1 MSMKKLINQI
11 DTVVTEQMEGLAA
24 CWPHLQVNY
33 DPRFIW
39 HPQHGNAVALVSGGG
54 SGHEPLHAG
63 FIGTGM
69 LTGACPGEVFT
80 SPTPDQ
86 MIECARKVDNGAGVL
101 FFIKNY
107 TGDILNFETAVE
119 MLHEEGINVGTVI
132 IDDDVAV
139 KDSLYTAGRRGVA
152 GTLFVEKIVGA
163 AALQGYNL
171 EACEKLGHEVN
182 NATRSFGVALAA
194 CTVPAAGKPS
204 FELADNEIEFGVGIH
219 GEPGIERRS
228 LQDVD
233 TLVDSVMAQLMDDT
247 PWLRTLRHWDRHTG
261 GWVETTSTNTQ
272 FDNHGE
278 YIVLINGLGGTP
290 ESELY
295 GVARAVTQAAHQ
307 RGINIVRHLVG
318 NYCTSLDMAGFS
330 VSLLKCPPTLLQL
343 WDAPVN
349 TPALRWGC

>member
-1 MSMKKLINQI
+1 MKKLINRI
-11 DTVVTEQMEGLAA
+11 DSVVTEQMEGLVAT
-24 CWPHLQVNY
+24 WPHLQANFA
-33 DPRFIW
+33 PRYIW
-39 HPQHGNAVALVSGGG
+39 SKQRDNSVALVSGGG
-54 SGHEPLHAG
+54 AGHEPLHAG

-86 MIECARKVDNGAGVL
+86 MFECATVVDNGAGVL

-119 MLHEEGINVGTVI
+119 MLHGEGIKVGTVI

-152 GTLFVEKIVGA
+152 GTVFAEKIVGA
-163 AALQGYNL
+163 AAVQGYDL
-171 EACEKLGHEVN
+171 DECERLGREVN
-182 NATRSFGVALAA
+182 NATRSFGIALSA

-204 FELADNEIEFGVGIH
+204 FVLADNEIEFGVGIH
-219 GEPGIERRS
+219 GEPGIERCTWEN
-228 LQDVD
+228 LNE
-233 TLVDSVMAQLMDDT
+233 LVDRMMTQLLDNT
-247 PWLRTLRHWDRHTG
+247 PWHRTLRHWDR
-261 GWVETTSTNTQ
+261 NTENWCEVAMENTP
-272 FDNHGE
+272 FDNDSE

-295 GVARAVTQAAHQ
+295 GVASVFTRAAE
-307 RGINIVRHLVG
+307 RHGLTVARQLVG

-330 VSLLKCPPTLLQL
+330 ISLLKCTPEFLQL

>member
-1 MSMKKLINQI
+1 MKKLINQI
-11 DTVVTEQMEGLAA
+11 DSVVTEQMEGLIAT
-24 CWPHLQVNY
+24 WPHLQANY
-33 DPRFIW
+33 SPRYVW
-39 HPQHGNAVALVSGGG
+39 CKQNDNAVALVSGGG

-63 FIGTGM
+63 FVGMGM

-86 MIECARKVDNGAGVL
+86 MIECAKAVDNGSGVL

-119 MLHEEGINVGTVI
+119 MLHEEGIAVGTVI

-152 GTLFVEKIVGA
+152 GTVFVEKIVGA
-163 AALQGYNL
+163 AALQGYDL
-171 EACEKLGHEVN
+171 GQCEQLGKDVN
-182 NATRSFGVALAA
+182 NATRSFGIALSA

-219 GEPGIERRS
+219 GEPGIERRP
-228 LQDVD
+228 LQDLNSLIDDVI
-233 TLVDSVMAQLMDDT
+233 AQLLDNT
-247 PWLRTLRHWDRHTG
+247 PWRRTLRHWDRHAG
-261 GWVETTSTNTQ
+261 GWIDAASMNES
-272 FDNHGE
+272 FDKNAE
-278 YIVLINGLGGTP
+278 YIVLINGLGSTP

-295 GVARAVTQAAHQ
+295 GVTRVFMRAAQ
-307 RGINIVRHLVG
+307 RQGLKITRQLVG

-330 VSLLKCPPTLLQL
+330 ISLLKCTPEFLQL
-343 WDAPVN
+343 WDTPVN